1 MKLER
6 LMYILIALLSQK
18 RIIAKKTAEKFQVS
32 VRTIYRNID
41 TLTLAG
47 IPIYSERGN
56 NGGFFLAEK
65 YKMNASLFAEEE
77 QKFIKNIS
85 RNINQMIHYPSVDML
100 EKKMDSYKSDNPVS
114 SDYFFDFN
122 SWNLD
127 TNNLDRIDAALH
139 QKRIVEFDYTSKKKE
154 QVKRTVVPYHLIFK
168 MNAWYLLGFCL
179 EKEALRFF
187 KLSRIRDLEMTAV
200 NFDETLHKILN
211 YQELEQMINPKKSVE
226 KEIVRLMFSLDVSA
240 KVYDY
245 FKAEEITEQENNLL
259 VTAERIID
267 QELVDLLLSFGNHVK
282 ILGPSS
288 LKTKIIMILQ
298 KNLRQYDNM

>member
-18 RIIAKKTAEKFQVS
+18 RIIAKETAEKFQVS
-32 VRTIYRNID
+32 VRTIYRDID

-65 YKMNASLFAEEE
+65 YKMNASLFTEEE

-85 RNINQMIHYPSVDML
+85 RNINRMIRYPSVDML

-114 SDYFFDFN
+114 SHYFFDFN

-127 TNNLDRIDAALH
+127 SNNLDRIDAALH
-139 QKRIVEFDYTSKKKE
+139 QKRLVEFVYTSKKK
-154 QVKRTVVPYHLIFK
+154 QTKRTVVPYHLIFK

-187 KLSRIRDLEMTAV
+187 KLSRIRDLEMTEV
-200 NFDETLHKILN
+200 NFDESLHKKLS
-211 YQELEQMINPKKSVE
+211 YQELEKMIDPERLLK
-226 KEIVRLMFSLDVSA
+226 KEIIRLTFSLDAAA

-245 FKAEEITEQENNLL
+245 FQAEEITEQENNLL
-259 VTAERIID
+259 VAAQRIIN

-288 LKTKIIMILQ
+288 LQTKIITILQ
-298 KNLRQYDNM
+298 KNLGQYDNT

>member
-1 MKLER
+1 MLCCLK
-6 LMYILIALLSQK
+6 K
-18 RIIAKKTAEKFQVS
+18 RIIAKETAEKFQVS
-32 VRTIYRNID
+32 VRTIYRDID

-65 YKMNASLFAEEE
+65 YKMNASLFTEEE

-100 EKKMDSYKSDNPVS
+100 EKRWILINQTTRSAVIT
-114 SDYFFDFN
+114 FFDFN

-187 KLSRIRDLEMTAV
+187 
-200 NFDETLHKILN
+200 
-211 YQELEQMINPKKSVE
+211 
-226 KEIVRLMFSLDVSA
+226 
-240 KVYDY
+240 
-245 FKAEEITEQENNLL
+245 
-259 VTAERIID
+259 
-267 QELVDLLLSFGNHVK
+267 
-282 ILGPSS
+282 
-288 LKTKIIMILQ
+288 
-298 KNLRQYDNM
+298 